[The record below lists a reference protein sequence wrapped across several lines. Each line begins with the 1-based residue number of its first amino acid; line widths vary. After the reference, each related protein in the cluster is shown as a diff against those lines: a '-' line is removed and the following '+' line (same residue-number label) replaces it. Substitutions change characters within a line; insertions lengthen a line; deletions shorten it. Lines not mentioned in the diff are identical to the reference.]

1 MTDTTDTERCPTPE
15 THNWGCGCPTDEA
28 PTAKRKE
35 AEDALYEALTTGVK
49 QAQVRQHLIDQHRD
63 AVAYEANHAARQVL
77 GTTTGQP
84 ETTPWPPV
92 SGERP
97 DHELYTTLRKT
108 GLDPGPA
115 QQMIDTYTRTIRTG
129 QPTPCGPV
137 PDACDAEAGDPC
149 ANHEREQ
156 AHEEGEHAF
165 CGAKCTTGQPETAPT
180 ADRAEVLR
188 EAADH
193 AETLRQFE
201 HATGARWSAQV
212 SENVGV
218 LRVAD
223 SLRRMADKQQETEA
237 APTTEEQIVREHV
250 TTVHLIGE
258 QLAAVESW
266 LWERLADVRAA
277 GEPAAEAQ
285 QPTPPWPRRRSPRGV
300 TARPVTPGSN
310 TPSTAPPPKPTT
322 QAAAARPTWLRPT
335 RPAPATR

>member
-1 MTDTTDTERCPTPE
+1 MTDTTP
-15 THNWGCGCPTDEA
+15 A
-28 PTAKRKE
+28 
-35 AEDALYEALTTGVK
+35 
-49 QAQVRQHLIDQHRD
+49 DQLRA
-63 AVAYEANHAARQVL
+63 AVAQALAGHAGSKAFLADGHEWEHARSAWYAHADAALSVLPAPALAVARQVL

-84 ETTPWPPV
+84 ETTPWPRG
-92 SGERP
+92 SDELP
-97 DHELYTTLRKT
+97 DHELYVTLRKT

-115 QQMIDTYTRTIRTG
+115 QQMIDTYTRTIRTE

-218 LRVAD
+218 LRVVD

-237 APTTEEQIVREHV
+237 APPTEEQIVREHV

-285 QPTPPWPRRRSPRGV
+285 QPTPALAEE
-300 TARPVTPGSN
+300 TKPGSACACN
-310 TPSTAPPPKPTT
+310 CQFIDAPWIKMHHAVDCP
-322 QAAAARPTWLRPT
+322 AAT
-335 RPAPATR
+335 PAPAEETK